1 MIDKKKTFR
10 IKNNSY
16 SIGNTF
22 VVAEA
27 GSNHNQSLKLA
38 KKLIDI
44 AALAKCNA
52 IKFQVFTADKIIQKK
67 FKGWKILKK
76 LEFNTSWLKYL
87 KKYSNKKKLLFGIS
101 VFDVELVK
109 RLKKQDVDFIK
120 IASTEI
126 QDLDLIENA
135 AKKKVPII
143 LSTGA
148 SNLVDISNAYECV
161 KKFNKNFAFL
171 HCVSIYPAKPS
182 QLNLNMINS
191 MRKFL
196 GVPIGYSDHSS
207 SINIPS
213 IAVSKGACIIEK
225 HITFNKKAKGP
236 DHKFSLNENELI
248 QMVRII
254 RETEA
259 SFGKKIKEPAIKNE
273 RKNLARRLVTKL
285 SLRHG
290 ERIKEKHIVILRAD
304 EKGILPADKNKI
316 IGLKINR
323 SKKMNEILKWSDF
336 K

>member
-148 SNLVDISNAYECV
+148 SNLVDISMHECV

-171 HCVSIYPAKPS
+171 RV
-182 QLNLNMINS
+182 
-191 MRKFL
+191 FL
-196 GVPIGYSDHSS
+196 
-207 SINIPS
+207 
-213 IAVSKGACIIEK
+213 
-225 HITFNKKAKGP
+225 F
-236 DHKFSLNENELI
+236 
-248 QMVRII
+248 
-254 RETEA
+254 
-259 SFGKKIKEPAIKNE
+259 IKQVN
-273 RKNLARRLVTKL
+273 
-285 SLRHG
+285 
-290 ERIKEKHIVILRAD
+290 
-304 EKGILPADKNKI
+304 
-316 IGLKINR
+316 
-323 SKKMNEILKWSDF
+323 
-336 K
+336 